1 MEIKKRIVW
10 IDCAKM
16 VAICAVVLDHSYGT
30 LYSNSILG
38 KLTYFSVGLFV
49 LLLGVSSFISLDNKI
64 DAGGTKREI
73 YLINTYRRIVSF
85 LKEYAFA
92 TLIIYVI

>member
-1 MEIKKRIVW
+1 MDRLRKNGCDLCSCIRY
-10 IDCAKM
+10 
-16 VAICAVVLDHSYGT
+16 SYGT

-49 LLLGVSSFISLDNKI
+49 LLSGVSSFISLDNKI

-73 YLINTYRRIVSF
+73 YLINT
-85 LKEYAFA
+85 
-92 TLIIYVI
+92 